1 MPEDL
6 GGSPKTWRGRVEAL
20 MDSRLMLGALIA
32 VLTVASA
39 WVAYRSTSAALDS
52 STLDFYAAKEMQRAS
67 LLGLDGNAG
76 YMIDLVAY
84 LRYNELKERAPDQAE
99 EVLNRG
105 SPELLAAMDRPGGPF
120 DEVYRSARYGKAHA
134 ALDSAQ
140 ALYDEADRASL
151 VAERFA
157 LGTAIL
163 SIGLGATAWAAL
175 LHKHSLLRLVFALLA
190 VASVV
195 AALALAFLLP
205 SP

>member
-1 MPEDL
+1 LPEDVD
-6 GGSPKTWRGRVEAL
+6 GSPKTWKGRVEAL

-52 STLDFYAAKEMQRAS
+52 STQDFYAAKEMQRAS

-84 LRYNELKERAPDQAE
+84 NRYNELKERAPDLAE

-105 SPELLAAMDRPGGPF
+105 SPELLAGMDRPGGPF
-120 DEVYRSARYGKAHA
+120 DEVYESARYGEARA
-134 ALDSAQ
+134 ALDRAQ
-140 ALYDEADRASL
+140 ALYDQADRASL
-151 VAERFA
+151 EAERFA